1 MYVII
6 VSGVVVRLSHVEP
19 KVGLESSFISFLF
32 PSVFLFFFFFVFVLF
47 WLFIFVVVVFE
58 IYTFQSKDSIYL
70 RINNLNF
77 YRFPQFT
84 FLFYCNILYKPKT
97 VVTCSH
103 RLPFIYLF
111 KCDLNL
117 NAGFFFPPN
126 LFPVDYE
133 QSLFEQ
139 NARHANGHARDW
151 WRETG
156 EARKKRAV
164 SLFSSRAAPSFR
176 ASRGFAAP
184 ARVHS
189 SEEKDRRGGGKR
201 RGLGPRGD
209 VLTTCKAVT
218 PRGDQRIIA
227 VLFPQ

>member
-32 PSVFLFFFFFVFVLF
+32 PSVFLFFFFFSFLF
-47 WLFIFVVVVFE
+47 CFDCLFLLLLFLKYIHSRAKIV
-58 IYTFQSKDSIYL
+58 YL

-103 RLPFIYLF
+103 RLPFIFLF

-117 NAGFFFPPN
+117 NAGFFFPLN
-126 LFPVDYE
+126 LFPRR
-133 QSLFEQ
+133 L
-139 NARHANGHARDW
+139 
-151 WRETG
+151 
-156 EARKKRAV
+156 RAV
-164 SLFSSRAAPSFR
+164 SL
-176 ASRGFAAP
+176 
-184 ARVHS
+184 
-189 SEEKDRRGGGKR
+189 
-201 RGLGPRGD
+201 
-209 VLTTCKAVT
+209 
-218 PRGDQRIIA
+218 
-227 VLFPQ
+227 